1 LQSRIASH
9 DARSSEVFDVKA
21 EKMLFVCTGNVDRSR
36 TAQDLLSG
44 KDAFEVRSA
53 GTWEWAVR
61 RISKEDID
69 WADRIFAMEAFHKE
83 AMLRLSPGSGD
94 KITVLDIPN
103 MFQRGDPGL
112 VELLKQRL
120 SKHGIVV

>member
-1 LQSRIASH
+1 MSGT
-9 DARSSEVFDVKA
+9 KA
-21 EKMLFVCTGNVDRSR
+21 EKILFVCTGNVDRSR
-36 TAQDLLSG
+36 TAQDLLMG
-44 KDAFEVRSA
+44 KGAYEVRSA

-69 WADRIFAMEAFHKE
+69 WADRIFAMEARHKE
-83 AMLRLSPGSGD
+83 AILCLSPLARE
-94 KITVLDIPN
+94 KITVLDIPDIY
-103 MFQRGDPGL
+103 QRGDAAL